1 MRIGSG
7 RLFAAVALLVLF
19 SAAPALAQPPQASSQ
34 PASQQTDVSNED
46 AGIGIGLS
54 LGLTRDTLKTDQAE
68 DFFKTKTGTLFG
80 LWIGG
85 NKNGVVGFTGE
96 FNYLRRK
103 AGGTDSD
110 NDVTLQALEIPA
122 VFHIN
127 FGSRS
132 RNGVAG
138 YGVLGPVFTI
148 NLKESIK
155 NGVAGDNFNSA
166 DVGLMF
172 GAGVEGYRVGLEIR
186 ANWGFKSVTNDDG
199 GNFVDAKSR
208 SVEVVGKVRL
218 N

>member
-1 MRIGSG
+1 MRIGTG
-7 RLFAAVALLVLF
+7 RLLAAAALLVLF
-19 SAAPALAQPPQASSQ
+19 SAAPALAQPPQASAASQ
-34 PASQQTDVSNED
+34 PQTDVSNED
-46 AGIGIGLS
+46 GGIGIGLS
-54 LGLTRDTLKTDQAE
+54 AGITRDSLDAE
-68 DFFKTKTGTLFG
+68 GADDLFKTKTGTLFG

-103 AGGTDSD
+103 AGTDDED
-110 NDVTLQALEIPA
+110 NDVTLQALQIPA

-127 FGSRS
+127 IGSRS
-132 RNGVAG
+132 RNGFGG
-138 YGVLGPVFTI
+138 YGLIGPVFTI

-155 NGVAGDNFNSA
+155 EGVAGDNFNSA

-172 GAGVEGYRVGLEIR
+172 GAGIEAYRIGFEVR

-199 GNFVDAKSR
+199 GDFVDAKSR
-208 SVEVVGKVRL
+208 SVEMLVKVRL